1 MYKKYNSEPK
11 SLSPL
16 SIRRS
21 FNEVDYKPILEGLT
35 PFLII
40 AATFIWLWK

>member
-1 MYKKYNSEPK
+1 MYKKYNFEAK
-11 SLSPL
+11 KLS
-16 SIRRS
+16 SHS
-21 FNEVDYKPILEGLT
+21 DTFKQILEGLT

>member
-1 MYKKYNSEPK
+1 MYKKYNFESK
-11 SLSPL
+11 NLSLSSNGL
-16 SIRRS
+16 KQ
-21 FNEVDYKPILEGLT
+21 VLEGLT